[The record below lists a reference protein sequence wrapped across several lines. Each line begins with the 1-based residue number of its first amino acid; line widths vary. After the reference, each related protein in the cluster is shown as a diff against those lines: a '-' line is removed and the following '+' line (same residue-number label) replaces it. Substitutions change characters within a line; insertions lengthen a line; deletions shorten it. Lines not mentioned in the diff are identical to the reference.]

1 MSDAMEPY
9 RFTPGAAPLLVSMPH
24 VGTHLPAGIAG
35 RMTEAARA
43 VPDTDWHV
51 DRLYD
56 FLGPDSPDRLGDR
69 RRSFS
74 TVKMPSSPG

>member
-24 VGTHLPAGIAG
+24 VGTHLPAAIVG

-51 DRLYD
+51 DTLYD
-56 FLGPDSPDRLGDR
+56 FLGRIRRIDLEIEGGRLQR
-69 RRSFS
+69 
-74 TVKMPSSPG
+74 